1 MGKNNNEPQEQRFA
15 TLKDVASEIK
25 KKGKKPVQLIYA
37 FNGVGK
43 TRLSRAFQ
51 AEVEG
56 QKRRVRD
63 DGENESL
70 SSRLLYYNAF
80 TEDLFYWDN
89 AREEGQEHV
98 LRIRENSFTDWIL
111 REQGKEDDIIKY
123 FQHYTSDKLIP
134 RFDSDYRSVL
144 FSVKGGNNDSIQGI
158 KVSKGEESCFIWSIF
173 FRLLQQIMEDY
184 QGTQYKYIFIDDP
197 VTSLDENHLVELAV
211 DIARVINEERSKE
224 SVTGVECKFKYII
237 TTHNPLFFNV
247 LVNELG
253 NSHNGPQKLLRR
265 LEDGTYQLVST
276 SDHPFSYHLYLLDEI
291 SRALKE
297 KNVRKHHFA
306 YLRHI
311 LEKTSVFLGYSRWG
325 DLLPQDL
332 DLRNSYYGRLLNLS
346 SHSSSAHEE
355 IALVTDKDLEAM
367 QKFLKYLESDLK
379 FSLQTLPSNKG
390 SADTQNRD

>member
-1 MGKNNNEPQEQRFA
+1 MGKDNEKQQEQRFG
-15 TLKDVASEIK
+15 TLKDVASKIK
-25 KKGKKPVQLIYA
+25 EEDKLVQLIYA

-43 TRLSRAFQ
+43 TRLSRAFK

-56 QKRRVRD
+56 QKRRVGD
-63 DGENESL
+63 DGEDEPL
-70 SSRLLYYNAF
+70 SSTLLYYNAF

-89 AREEGQEHV
+89 AREDGEKHI

-134 RFDSDYRSVL
+134 RFAPDYRSVL

-173 FRLLQQIMEDY
+173 FRLLQQIMEDC

-211 DIARVINEERSKE
+211 GIADVIKETCSKQEERSKQGGGE
-224 SVTGVECKFKYII
+224 EECKFRYII

-247 LVNELG
+247 LVNELR
-253 NSHNGPQKLLRR
+253 HTKKVFWKLLRR
-265 LEDGTYQLVST
+265 LEDGTYQLIPA

-311 LEKTSVFLGYSRWG
+311 LEKTSVFLGCSRWE

-332 DLRNSYYGRLLNLS
+332 DLGRSYYERLLNLS
-346 SHSSSAHEE
+346 SHSRSAHEE
-355 IALVTDKDLEAM
+355 IALVTDKDLQAM
-367 QKFLKYLESDLK
+367 QKFLKYLESDFK
-379 FSLQTLPSNKG
+379 FSLRTLPSN
-390 SADTQNRD
+390 Q

>member
-15 TLKDVASEIK
+15 TLKDVASWIK
-25 KKGKKPVQLIYA
+25 KENNLVQLIYA

-63 DGENESL
+63 DGENEPL
-70 SSRLLYYNAF
+70 SSKLLYYNAF

-89 AREEGQEHV
+89 ARREGQDHV

-134 RFDSDYRSVL
+134 RFAPDYRSVL
-144 FSVKGGNNDSIQGI
+144 FSVKGGNDDSIQGI

-173 FRLLQQIMEDY
+173 FRLLQQIMEEY

-224 SVTGVECKFKYII
+224 SVTRVECKFKYII

-247 LVNELG
+247 LVNELRHTRKV
-253 NSHNGPQKLLRR
+253 SWQLLRR

-291 SRALKE
+291 RRALKE
-297 KNVRKHHFA
+297 KNVCKHHFA

-379 FSLQTLPSNKG
+379 FSLQTLPSNEE

>member
-1 MGKNNNEPQEQRFA
+1 M
-15 TLKDVASEIK
+15 
-25 KKGKKPVQLIYA
+25 
-37 FNGVGK
+37 
-43 TRLSRAFQ
+43 
-51 AEVEG
+51 
-56 QKRRVRD
+56 
-63 DGENESL
+63 
-70 SSRLLYYNAF
+70 
-80 TEDLFYWDN
+80 
-89 AREEGQEHV
+89 
-98 LRIRENSFTDWIL
+98 
-111 REQGKEDDIIKY
+111 
-123 FQHYTSDKLIP
+123 
-134 RFDSDYRSVL
+134 
-144 FSVKGGNNDSIQGI
+144 
-158 KVSKGEESCFIWSIF
+158 
-173 FRLLQQIMEDY
+173 
-184 QGTQYKYIFIDDP
+184 
-197 VTSLDENHLVELAV
+197 
-211 DIARVINEERSKE
+211 
-224 SVTGVECKFKYII
+224 
-237 TTHNPLFFNV
+237 

-253 NSHNGPQKLLRR
+253 NSHNGLQKLLRR

-379 FSLQTLPSNKG
+379 FSLQTLPSNKE
-390 SADTQNRD
+390 STDTQKRD